1 MSKTHRFS
9 FKSTGKFK
17 LDRGIK
23 NHPWDTIQIKPQHFI
38 EFYTIRAQSGRKTF

>member
-9 FKSTGKFK
+9 FKSTGKLK

-23 NHPWDTIQIKPQHFI
+23 KSPLGHN
-38 EFYTIRAQSGRKTF
+38 